1 MLPGSEYHQ
10 LVGLTGAWR
19 HLTFLCLSALS
30 RAVLASELRDGGV
43 AEADMG
49 DDTRTTGDGAGRPG

>member
-1 MLPGSEYHQ
+1 MM
-10 LVGLTGAWR
+10 GLTGALR
-19 HLTFLCLSALS
+19 HLTLLSLSALS
-30 RAVLASELRDGGV
+30 LAVLASELGGGGV